1 MSFPLIRACTVN
13 KFNPWTARWLVHRY
27 GNCRRGNA
35 PIISQAKQSVA
46 TADFIQFKFKLAERF
61 NFVFYRFKT
70 IFTAPQKVS
79 LIAHHKI
86 KINSSSESGPHC
98 APQNENL
105 LLLRKWASLRV
116 TKLKNTAPQKMDLI
130 ALHKIKIYCSSESEP
145 HCASQN
151 KN

>member
-1 MSFPLIRACTVN
+1 MSFPPIRACTVN

-86 KINSSSESGPHC
+86 KINSSESGPHC

-116 TKLKNTAPQKMDLI
+116 TKLKNTAPQKMGLI
-130 ALHKIKIYCSSESEP
+130 ALHKMNIYCSSESEP